1 MKQALFGLIAL
12 AVLTT
17 SAAAHPGRWVE
28 GHWYQ
33 GHYYEGFYKE
43 HHHPRPHPPKPIP
56 VRPKPKPVELTP
68 EQAFLAILFGLTILN
83 NNNSQ

>member
-1 MKQALFGLIAL
+1 MKALTATILAL

-43 HHHPRPHPPKPIP
+43 HKHHKS
-56 VRPKPKPVELTP
+56 KPKPVKPKHKPIELTP
-68 EQAFLAILFGLTILN
+68 EQAFLVILFGLSIFN
-83 NNNSQ
+83 NGDE

>member
-1 MKQALFGLIAL
+1 MKYTIIGLIAL

-17 SAAAHPGRWVE
+17 SAVAHPGRWVE

-43 HHHPRPHPPKPIP
+43 HKHHKPKPKP
-56 VRPKPKPVELTP
+56 VKPKPKPVELTP
-68 EQAFLAILFGLTILN
+68 EQAFLVLLFGLTILGDKDK
-83 NNNSQ
+83 

>member
-1 MKQALFGLIAL
+1 MKYTIIGLIAL
-12 AVLTT
+12 AISTGSL
-17 SAAAHPGRWVE
+17 SAHPGRWVE

-43 HHHPRPHPPKPIP
+43 HKHHKPKPKP
-56 VRPKPKPVELTP
+56 VKPVELTP
-68 EQAFLAILFGLTILN
+68 EQAFLALLFGLTILN